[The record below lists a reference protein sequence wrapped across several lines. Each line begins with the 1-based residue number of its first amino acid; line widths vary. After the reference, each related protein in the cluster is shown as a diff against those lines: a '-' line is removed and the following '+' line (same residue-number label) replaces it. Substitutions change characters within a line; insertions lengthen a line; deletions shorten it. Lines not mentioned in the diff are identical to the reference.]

1 MLLTSSRLPLLLTA
15 VAGITMVTV
24 TAWQGYRFWQNET
37 DTSAAAS
44 TSVATETSTEVPR
57 EPEVNL
63 ASLDL
68 FGKPGEVKSQAEPDT
83 ENLPETNLKLF
94 LRGVLAASGD
104 FPGSA
109 LIEDDKSKTE
119 AYLVGDELPGNA
131 TLRSVRPNRVI
142 IERSGKL
149 ENLYFPED
157 EDRTGLSLASNDTA
171 MEQEEPDPIQPRP
184 VNTGQSSSSSAAAAN
199 SDERREEIRRR
210 LEQLRERL
218 RNNN

>member
-1 MLLTSSRLPLLLTA
+1 MLLTSSRLPLLLA
-15 VAGITMVTV
+15 IVAGIGMITV

-37 DTSAAAS
+37 DTTTNLSASLSAQTT
-44 TSVATETSTEVPR
+44 TSAR
-57 EPEVNL
+57 QKPEVNL
-63 ASLDL
+63 AALAL
-68 FGKPGEVKSQAEPDT
+68 FGKPGETDTQAEPDT
-83 ENLPETNLKLF
+83 ENLPETNLRLY

-131 TLRSVRPNRVI
+131 TLRSVRATRVI

-149 ENLYFPED
+149 ENLYFPEN
-157 EDRTGLSLASNDTA
+157 EDRSGVSVAPSQTSRGEDDSQMQS
-171 MEQEEPDPIQPRP
+171 QP
-184 VNTGQSSSSSAAAAN
+184 VNAGQSSSPDSS
-199 SDERREEIRRR
+199 EQRREEIRRR

-218 RNNN
+218 RNN

>member
-1 MLLTSSRLPLLLTA
+1 MFLTSSRLPLLLAT
-15 VAGITMVTV
+15 VAGITMITV

-37 DTSAAAS
+37 DTTTA
-44 TSVATETSTEVPR
+44 TSPAMGAQTTTNVPR
-57 EPEVNL
+57 EPNVNL

-68 FGKPGEVKSQAEPDT
+68 FGKAGEVESQAEPDT
-83 ENLPETNLKLF
+83 ENLPETNLRLF

-109 LIEDDKSKTE
+109 LIEDDKSKTD

-131 TLRSVRPNRVI
+131 LLRSVRANRVI
-142 IERSGKL
+142 IERGGKL

-157 EDRTGLSLASNDTA
+157 EDRSGVSLASSDDSSYQQEPQ
-171 MEQEEPDPIQPRP
+171 EQTPP
-184 VNTGQSSSSSAAAAN
+184 VNTGPPPTSSAGGN
-199 SDERREEIRRR
+199 SDQRREEIRQR

>member
-1 MLLTSSRLPLLLTA
+1 MLLTSSRLPLLLAT
-15 VAGITMVTV
+15 VAGITMITV

-37 DTSAAAS
+37 DT
-44 TSVATETSTEVPR
+44 TTSTPAMPTQTTTNVPQ
-57 EPEVNL
+57 EPNINL

-68 FGKPGEVKSQAEPDT
+68 FGKPGEVATEAEADT
-83 ENLPETNLKLF
+83 ENLPETNLRLF

-131 TLRSVRPNRVI
+131 TLRSVRANRII
-142 IERSGKL
+142 IERGGKL

-157 EDRTGLSLASNDTA
+157 EDRSGVSLASTQTSDDQ
-171 MEQEEPDPIQPRP
+171 QEPQPQARP
-184 VNTGQSSSSSAAAAN
+184 ADTGQSSSNAGDN
-199 SDERREEIRRR
+199 SEQRREEIRRR

-218 RNNN
+218 RTNN

>member
-1 MLLTSSRLPLLLTA
+1 MLLTSSRLPLLLAT
-15 VAGITMVTV
+15 VAGITMITV

-37 DTSAAAS
+37 DTTTAAS
-44 TSVATETSTEVPR
+44 PSMNDRTVANVPQ
-57 EPEVNL
+57 EPDVNL

-68 FGKPGEVKSQAEPDT
+68 FGKPGEMQNQSEPDT
-83 ENLPETNLKLF
+83 ENLPETNLRLF

-109 LIEDDKSKTE
+109 LIEDDKNRTE

-131 TLRSVRPNRVI
+131 TLRSVRANRII

-157 EDRTGLSLASNDTA
+157 EDRSGVSLTSDQTSR
-171 MEQEEPDPIQPRP
+171 EEEPQPQVQP
-184 VNTGQSSSSSAAAAN
+184 VNTDQSSSSNTSGN
-199 SDERREEIRRR
+199 SEQRREEIRKR

-218 RNNN
+218 RSNN

>member
-1 MLLTSSRLPLLLTA
+1 MLLTSSRLPLLLAT
-15 VAGITMVTV
+15 VAAIAMVTV

-37 DTSAAAS
+37 GP
-44 TSVATETSTEVPR
+44 TSVTTPAVGSQISSNAPQ
-57 EPEVNL
+57 EPTINL

-68 FGKPGEVKSQAEPDT
+68 FGQPGEVATEAEADT
-83 ENLPETNLKLF
+83 ENLPETNLRLY

-109 LIEDDKSKTE
+109 LVEDDKGKTE

-131 TLRSVRPNRVI
+131 TLRSVRANRVI
-142 IERSGKL
+142 IERGGKL

-157 EDRTGLSLASNDTA
+157 EDRSGVSLASTRTSG
-171 MEQEEPDPIQPRP
+171 EQQQSQPQIRP
-184 VNTGQSSSSSAAAAN
+184 SSTDRSSSDTGAN
-199 SDERREEIRRR
+199 SDQRREEIRRR

-218 RNNN
+218 RTNN

>member
-1 MLLTSSRLPLLLTA
+1 
-15 VAGITMVTV
+15 MVTV

-37 DTSAAAS
+37 DTTAA
-44 TSVATETSTEVPR
+44 TPTMATQTTATAPQ
-57 EPEVNL
+57 EPNINL

-68 FGKPGEVKSQAEPDT
+68 FGKAGELETQAEVDT
-83 ENLPETNLKLF
+83 ENLPETNLRLF

-109 LIEDDKSKTE
+109 LIEDDKSQTE

-131 TLRSVRPNRVI
+131 TLRSVRANRVI
-142 IERSGKL
+142 IERGGKL

-157 EDRTGLSLASNDTA
+157 EDRSGVSLASTA
-171 MEQEEPDPIQPRP
+171 TSDEQQEPQSQGRSS
-184 VNTGQSSSSSAAAAN
+184 NTGQSSSNAGDN
-199 SDERREEIRRR
+199 SEQRREEIRRR